1 MAHLTLQIGAAIVVP
16 IASTRSQRR
25 RIAWRRRA
33 LREIA
38 ADQGPVVTWPVA
50 QLREPRAHGFKLR
63 RMPQLGTAGE
73 AW

>member
-16 IASTRSQRR
+16 IAGTSSQRR

-38 ADQGPVVTWPVA
+38 ADQSPAAAWPAA

-63 RMPQLGTAGE
+63 RTPHLSAAGE
-73 AW
+73 LW